1 MKLINYGGLDR
12 SCMVYNLVY
21 DLFPHILLQ
30 VDIIEERRKH
40 NVNIWSIFN
49 QCIIILY
56 FAIYIQHAYKSIQQC
71 IYWLL
76 RLFDSDLI
84 VCDPQI

>member
-30 VDIIEERRKH
+30 IDTIEERR
-40 NVNIWSIFN
+40 NIM
-49 QCIIILY
+49 
-56 FAIYIQHAYKSIQQC
+56 
-71 IYWLL
+71 
-76 RLFDSDLI
+76 
-84 VCDPQI
+84 